1 MPRLDVEVRDDTLK
15 IGPRFSVSFIRT
27 LRIPDDGRAYP
38 LPAGLGRFP
47 VARIQDHRDRVLAEW
62 RAHGG
67 VMIPMYQREALWLH
81 FGGTHHK
88 PNAVKVGV
96 GKVDALTG
104 RPFTMELDGERQNY
118 LVAPQQPWLD
128 GINAGDGMIRQFV
141 AMPLGLGVTVEG
153 QVTGEERFG
162 GIQLV
167 AFEPKPERF
176 PEPPPQVYAVS
187 EGAMDMMAGA
197 PLPAAPAAA
206 ASTMRRRA
214 GRRRGTELGLGAGG
228 RMKQKLYEDPF
239 GLDAWDT
246 DTFGRCFI
254 HIVNSETWREIT
266 GEPVPPT
273 PVTAEAYEQHG
284 YPWFGLYDEDRADIP
299 ASETHGAV
307 KSIDEL
313 DPNRVSDGA
322 W

>member
-1 MPRLDVEVRDDTLK
+1 MARLDVEVRNDSLH
-15 IGPRFSVSFIRT
+15 IGERFSVSFIRT
-27 LRIPDDGRAYP
+27 LRIPDDGRTYP

-47 VARIQDHRDRVLAEW
+47 VARIQDHRDRVPAEW
-62 RAHGG
+62 REHGG
-67 VMIPMYQREALWLH
+67 VMIPMYQREALWLN
-81 FGGTHHK
+81 FGGAHHK

-104 RPFTMELDGERQNY
+104 APFTMALDGARQNY

-141 AMPLGLGVTVEG
+141 AMPLGSGYTVEG

-167 AFEPKPERF
+167 CFEPKPGRF
-176 PEPPPQVYAVS
+176 PEPPPVTYAAAA
-187 EGAMDMMAGA
+187 EMAGA
-197 PLPAAPAAA
+197 PAAAPAADV
-206 ASTMRRRA
+206 RQRA
-214 GRRRGTELGLGAGG
+214 GGVRRGTEMGLGAGG
-228 RMKQKLYEDPF
+228 RMQQKLYEDPF
-239 GLDAWDT
+239 GVDAWDA

-273 PVTAEAYEQHG
+273 PVTADAYKAHG
-284 YPWFGLYDEDRADIP
+284 HPWFGLYDEHLTDIP
-299 ASETHGAV
+299 ASDTLGAV
-307 KSIDEL
+307 KSVGEL
-313 DPNRVSDGA
+313 DAGKVTDGT

>member
-1 MPRLDVEVRDDTLK
+1 MPRLDVEVRDDTLA

-27 LRIPDDGRAYP
+27 LRIPDDGRTYP

-47 VARIQDHRDRVLAEW
+47 VARVQDHRDRVPAEW
-62 RAHGG
+62 REHGG
-67 VMIPMYQREALWLH
+67 VMIPMYQREALWLS
-81 FGGTHHK
+81 FGGRHER

-104 RPFTMELDGERQNY
+104 EPFTMDLAADKQNY

-141 AMPLGLGVTVEG
+141 AMPLGSGYTVEG

-162 GIQLV
+162 GVQIV
-167 AFEPKPERF
+167 SFEPKPDRF
-176 PEPPPQVYAVS
+176 PEPPPPVYAVS
-187 EGAMDMMAGA
+187 DLPLAGGMAPPA
-197 PLPAAPAAA
+197 PAAPAMAA
-206 ASTMRRRA
+206 RGDVRQ
-214 GRRRGTELGLGAGG
+214 RRGTEMGLGAGG
-228 RMKQKLYEDPF
+228 RMQQKIYEDPF
-239 GLDAWDT
+239 GLDVWDT
-246 DTFGRCFI
+246 ETYGRCFV

-273 PVTAEAYEQHG
+273 PITQEVYKQHG
-284 YPWFGLYDEDRADIP
+284 YPWFGLYDEHLSDIA
-299 ASETHGAV
+299 ASETLGKV
-307 KSIDEL
+307 KSVGEL
-313 DPNRVSDGA
+313 DAGNKVADGS

>member
-27 LRIPDDGRAYP
+27 LRIPDDGRTYP

-47 VARIQDHRDRVLAEW
+47 VARIQDHRDRVPAEW
-62 RAHGG
+62 REHGG
-67 VMIPMYQREALWLH
+67 VMIPMYQREAMWLR
-81 FGGTHHK
+81 FGGDHHK

-104 RPFTMELDGERQNY
+104 EPFTMELDAARQNY

-141 AMPLGLGVTVEG
+141 AMPLGSGATVEG
-153 QVTGEERFG
+153 QVMGEERFG
-162 GIQLV
+162 GVQLV
-167 AFEPKPERF
+167 CFEPKKDRF
-176 PEPPPQVYAVS
+176 PEPPPIVYAVA
-187 EGAMDMMAGA
+187 EGAMAAGA
-197 PLPAAPAAA
+197 PAPAPSAMA
-206 ASTMRRRA
+206 QRAVDRRQRA
-214 GRRRGTELGLGAGG
+214 EMGLGAGG

-239 GLDAWDT
+239 GLDVWDT

-254 HIVNSETWREIT
+254 HIVNSHRWREIT
-266 GEPVPPT
+266 GEPAPSSPIT
-273 PVTAEAYEQHG
+273 EETYAEHG
-284 YPWFGLYDEDRADIP
+284 YPWFGVYDEQLKDLP
-299 ASETHGAV
+299 ASETLAAV
-307 KSIDEL
+307 KSVDEL
-313 DPNRVSDGA
+313 DPHKVSDGA